1 MFCLLD
7 RLFDLFAV
15 DRPDQF
21 FPSHHHDPLA
31 PPPPDR
37 PPPPLNPPPPP
48 QSSPPPRRP
57 LPERMLNRRYIARL
71 GFVTR
76 IKRMTMPMIAKKI
89 NRPRVS
95 GGCAR
100 LPRRPGRG
108 PPPITVITAAIPA
121 MTAPPRSPACIRGT
135 MTSLITRHAI
145 AAGT

>member
-48 QSSPPPRRP
+48 QSSLPPRRP
-57 LPERMLNRRYIARL
+57 LREGLLKRRYIASR

-76 IKRMTMPMIAKKI
+76 KKRMTMRMSGKKT

-100 LPRRPGRG
+100 LPRRTGRV
-108 PPPITVITAAIPA
+108 PPPITVITASIPA
-121 MTAPPRSPACIRGT
+121 MTAPSRS
-135 MTSLITRHAI
+135 
-145 AAGT
+145 